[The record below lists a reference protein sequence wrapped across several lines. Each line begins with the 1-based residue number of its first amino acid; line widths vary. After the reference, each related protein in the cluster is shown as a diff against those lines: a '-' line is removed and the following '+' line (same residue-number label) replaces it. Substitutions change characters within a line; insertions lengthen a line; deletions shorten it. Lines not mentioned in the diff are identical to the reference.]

1 MTELNIL
8 AVQNADLLRALATPD
23 TREGLTSN
31 KALAD
36 RLGRDNSNLGKTLK
50 LLESG
55 GLLKEQPLANG
66 LTDDGLR
73 QLEAINRAEAPAFD
87 DAPGDLPEGLVS
99 LVHAQ
104 IFPDHQNARQD
115 WDSEEAQGELDALR
129 ADIVRNGLL
138 QNLVVRAEPETGMGA
153 VIRVETDEGER
164 LPLYTL
170 IGGERRWRAIGMA
183 IAAGEWPEERPIL
196 CRLLDV
202 DPLETR
208 IAALAENLL
217 RRKLN
222 PIEKATGFQQLAD
235 LGLENK
241 DIAGRLGFTPE
252 HVQQHRRFLKLDDA
266 DRQRMTLPKDDPRH
280 LSVRDARQKLSAKDN
295 TPEPITLDPMAR
307 LAWIELTYAAFNDT
321 RYTNLWSDVP
331 VAAGASETPEG
342 QRLAEIGAIEFSD
355 LMTYGEHIGR
365 FTAKR
370 HYDANRTA
378 ERLEPSLPEG
388 IMLSLDKPAQ
398 MAALRAAQVEAFGD
412 KAPEWPEGGVAYAT
426 PWLADIG
433 DVTPEGL
440 ALQEQR
446 RKDDEERARETKD
459 REARLTE
466 RNRIWA
472 EARQRH
478 LRLMAV
484 AQERPEAGAPEELTA
499 IAADLDRPLPWRLL
513 PSGVIVAANGTTVR
527 DMRAINYYP
536 ASDHELALGQMIV
549 VAANAAAGQ
558 PTPPMEQPEPEPDED
573 EFLAAIG
580 AEVSARQLELEAEAH
595 AELTASILADFLSDN
610 GVAFSEEGFDW
621 TDEGASALVSA
632 HYEAAANDAEAAA

>member
-1 MTELNIL
+1 MIE
-8 AVQNADLLRALATPD
+8 AGEDEKKV
-23 TREGLTSN
+23 
-31 KALAD
+31 
-36 RLGRDNSNLGKTLK
+36 
-50 LLESG
+50 
-55 GLLKEQPLANG
+55 NG
-66 LTDDGLR
+66 L
-73 QLEAINRAEAPAFD
+73 I
-87 DAPGDLPEGLVS
+87 
-99 LVHAQ
+99 
-104 IFPDHQNARQD
+104 
-115 WDSEEAQGELDALR
+115 
-129 ADIVRNGLL
+129 AD
-138 QNLVVRAEPETGMGA
+138 
-153 VIRVETDEGER
+153 
-164 LPLYTL
+164 
-170 IGGERRWRAIGMA
+170 
-183 IAAGEWPEERPIL
+183 
-196 CRLLDV
+196 
-202 DPLETR
+202 
-208 IAALAENLL
+208 
-217 RRKLN
+217 
-222 PIEKATGFQQLAD
+222 
-235 LGLENK
+235 
-241 DIAGRLGFTPE
+241 RLGFTPE

-280 LSVRDARQKLSAKDN
+280 LSVREARQKLSAKDN
-295 TPEPITLDPMAR
+295 APEPITLDPMAR
-307 LAWIELTYAAFNDT
+307 LAWVELTYAAFNDT
-321 RYTNLWSDVP
+321 RYSNLWNEVP

-398 MAALRAAQVEAFGD
+398 MAALREAQVEAFGD

-446 RKDDEERARETKD
+446 RKDDEEQARETKD

-484 AQERPEAGAPEELTA
+484 AQERAEAGAPEEITA

-513 PSGVIVAANGTTVR
+513 PSGVITAANGTTVR
-527 DMRAINYYP
+527 DMRSVSYYP
-536 ASDHELALGQMIV
+536 PSDHELALGQMIV

-558 PTPPMEQPEPEPDED
+558 ATPPMEQPEPEPDED
-573 EFLAAIG
+573 EFLAAMG
-580 AEVSARQLELEAEAH
+580 AEVSARQPELDAEAH
-595 AELTASILADFLSDN
+595 SAETASILADFLSDN
-610 GVAFSEEGFDW
+610 GVAFGDEGFDW
-621 TDEGASALVSA
+621 TENGAATLVIA
-632 HYEAAANDAEAAA
+632 HYEASADEAEEAA